1 MKEEQGEE
9 ENGKRKKES
18 IEHESV
24 GALGMWLVLWEFF
37 LIVLV
42 F

>member
-9 ENGKRKKES
+9 ENRKRRKES